1 MESKAPVSTSG
12 REVYR
17 AVLNKKELP
26 LAQEIPQ
33 DHSSI
38 LLEVAFSEEKS
49 CHFLVCCL
57 GQLLLLV
64 FIFL

>member
-1 MESKAPVSTSG
+1 MESKATVFTSG

-17 AVLNKKELP
+17 AVLNKEELP

-38 LLEVAFSEEKS
+38 FLKVACSGEKS
-49 CHFLVCCL
+49 WHFLVCCL
-57 GQLLLLV
+57 GQLPLLF